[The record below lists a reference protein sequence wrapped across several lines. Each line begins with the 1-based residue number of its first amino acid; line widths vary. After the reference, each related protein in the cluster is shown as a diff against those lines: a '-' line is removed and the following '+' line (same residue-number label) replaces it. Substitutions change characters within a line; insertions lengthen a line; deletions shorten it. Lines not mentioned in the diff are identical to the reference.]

1 MKIILASNSPRR
13 KEILSNLGI
22 KFDVIVSDADE
33 ESNISSPSELVCELS
48 RRKGR
53 SVALSLPEKY
63 RGEETLIISGDT
75 VVSLGDEIFGK
86 PVDACDAKR
95 MITALSGKT
104 HSVFSGM
111 SVIKVDSDG
120 KISEFT
126 DFERTGVTFREMS
139 EEEID
144 LYLSMENVLDK
155 AGAYAIQGAASLW
168 IDNIN
173 GNYFNIV
180 GMPTN
185 KLISLLMKAGVQI
198 TQLISSG
205 KNSPDN

>member
-1 MKIILASNSPRR
+1 MKVILASNSPRR

-22 KFDVIVSDADE
+22 KFDVIVSKVDE
-33 ESNISSPSELVCELS
+33 DSNIKSPSGMVCELS
-48 RRKGR
+48 RRKGLA
-53 SVALSLPEKY
+53 VAASLPEKY
-63 RGEETLIISGDT
+63 RGEETVIISGDT
-75 VVSLGDEIFGK
+75 VVALDDEIFGK
-86 PVDACDAKR
+86 PTDIDDAKK

-111 SVIKVDSDG
+111 SVIKVERDG
-120 KISEFT
+120 IIKEFT
-126 DFERTGVTFREMS
+126 DFERTFVTFREMS

-144 LYLSMENVLDK
+144 IYLSMEDLLDK

-173 GNYFNIV
+173 GNYFNVV

-185 KLISLLMKAGVQI
+185 KLISLLTKAGIQI
-198 TQLISSG
+198 TRLISSN
-205 KNSPDN
+205 KNSPKD